1 MPHRMM
7 CVDTV
12 DLSLP
17 RPNDSP
23 LSSSCWDHVHCYLK
37 APDKWYWRL
46 VTFNSIYQPL
56 PQTRPLLPTNSLI
69 PFPWPLTPTLSHVQ
83 PCLSPLPSNDVL
95 PPSFPLTSHV
105 VC

>member
-46 VTFNSIYQPL
+46 VPLSPSISLSPRPPPPPPSHKL
-56 PQTRPLLPTNSLI
+56 PN
-69 PFPWPLTPTLSHVQ
+69 PFPLAPYPYPIPRAALSITPTLQ
-83 PCLSPLPSNDVL
+83 
-95 PPSFPLTSHV
+95 
-105 VC
+105 